1 MQGVTRLLLTK
12 IPFYKDVI
20 ISSFNCN
27 HCGYQNNEVQSG
39 NEISDKGVRYQLC
52 VEDEIDLNRQVI
64 KSDYTCVKIVELD
77 LEIPALS
84 QKGGTFF

>member
-27 HCGYQNNEVQSG
+27 HCGYQNNEVQSA

-84 QKGGTFF
+84 QKGGSFF